1 MCVYVFMYACMY
13 VCMYVCMSIYIYLY
27 IYVYVCV
34 HVYTYIYIYVYVHI
48 YIYIYTYMCTHDRSC
63 RVCFGIVADSSL
75 DVFSQKRLR
84 QHHTKQNSAIRWV
97 AVKELELSYHN
108 GYI

>member
-1 MCVYVFMYACMY
+1 MYMY
-13 VCMYVCMSIYIYLY
+13 VCMCVYIYR
-27 IYVYVCV
+27 
-34 HVYTYIYIYVYVHI
+34 YVYVHI
-48 YIYIYTYMCTHDRSC
+48 YIY
-63 RVCFGIVADSSL
+63 VCAHMTGLVVCVSALWRIVISL

-108 GYI
+108 GYIYSE